1 METIKVNGK
10 EFENKT
16 EKLENWYNFTDD
28 QKAIICEKYGNPV
41 YLVRQIYDANGQK
54 MTKGQK
60 TLCVFEHGAIV
71 DKTTLNKL
79 CGIEISERATSG
91 TKTEKTNLQKLYSLL
106 SKLTENE
113 LVKGDK
119 ETENDIINIVERLAD
134 KVDEEKKEIEKK
146 TKDEALK
153 NDLLSRGF
161 SEAEIAAI
169 LAGPKK

>member
-1 METIKVNGK
+1 MKTIKVNGK

-16 EKLENWYNFTDD
+16 EKLENWYNFTNE
-28 QKAIICEKYGNPV
+28 QKETICEKYGNPI
-41 YLVRQIYDANGQK
+41 YLVRQIFDANGQK

-79 CGIEISERATSG
+79 CGIEISERSSNG
-91 TKTEKTNLQKLYSLL
+91 TKTEKTDLQKLYLLL
-106 SKLTENE
+106 SKLTEND
-113 LVKGDK
+113 LIKRDK
-119 ETENDIINIVERLAD
+119 ETENDLINIVERLAD
-134 KVDEEKKEIEKK
+134 KVENEKKESEKK
-146 TKDEALK
+146 AKDDALR

-161 SEAEIAAI
+161 SEAEVTAI

>member
-16 EKLENWYNFTDD
+16 EKIENWYNFTDD
-28 QKAIICEKYGNPV
+28 QKFTIETKYGKPI
-41 YLVRQIYDANGQK
+41 YLVRQIFDANGQK

-60 TLCVFEHGAIV
+60 TLCIFENGATV

-79 CGIEISERATSG
+79 CGIEISERTTNG
-91 TKTEKTNLQKLYSLL
+91 MKNEKTNLQKLYSLL

-134 KVDEEKKEIEKK
+134 KVDNEKKEMEKK
-146 TKDEALK
+146 SKDEALK